1 MFRGMYLLQ
10 TCSAAC
16 DNEHLKPQGYLTIAI
31 LTDALHIC
39 HSYTNKVTFLP
50 LLHTWRAN
58 SPSHPCQRGSGREMT
73 KLPPP
78 PIPSGFSPAAR
89 LTQPRAALSLC
100 LCLRPRRPLPPAT
113 STRRRRAR
121 GGDLGRPPAGASSG
135 GHLQG
140 RAAGRARA
148 ATSRDERRVRAGGRA
163 SWSSFAG
170 AAAGQASWRSGAGRA
185 AGQATRS
192 SSAGHEQATQ
202 RTSAPPH
209 GLHQP

>member
-39 HSYTNKVTFLP
+39 HSYTNK
-50 LLHTWRAN
+50 
-58 SPSHPCQRGSGREMT
+58 RGSGREMT